1 MTDLSLAAQT
11 VRDAVL
17 STYAETTY
25 KIPKND
31 NLWALERAST
41 VAALRAAAKH
51 VASCDNQGVT
61 LWDKGFV
68 AGVNSVYKD
77 LLAIANEL
85 ENAK

>member
-1 MTDLSLAAQT
+1 MTDLSLAAQA

-17 STYAETTY
+17 ATYAD
-25 KIPKND
+25 KIPKDN
-31 NLWALERAST
+31 NLWALERTST

-68 AGVNSVYKD
+68 AGINSVYTD